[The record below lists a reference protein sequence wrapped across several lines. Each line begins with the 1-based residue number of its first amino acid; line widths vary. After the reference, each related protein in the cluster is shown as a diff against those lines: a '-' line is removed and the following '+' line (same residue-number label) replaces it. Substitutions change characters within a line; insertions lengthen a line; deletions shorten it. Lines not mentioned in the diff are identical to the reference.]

1 MLESLVRWS
10 ATIAVF
16 GTLCP
21 LLMIEF
27 GTLPAVDPTL
37 YAHTDEALEERCMAE
52 VKPVSWENG
61 DPPKWGPGVPIFPGV
76 WGPGPHFPGKM
87 GTPGPHFPRSMGTPS
102 VKMGTPS
109 MTDG

>member
-1 MLESLVRWS
+1 MLESLVKWS

-52 VKPVSWENG
+52 VKQVHCRLFQE
-61 DPPKWGPGVPIFPGV
+61 V
-76 WGPGPHFPGKM
+76 
-87 GTPGPHFPRSMGTPS
+87 GTKRGLTVRI
-102 VKMGTPS
+102 
-109 MTDG
+109 

>member
-1 MLESLVRWS
+1 MVHEEAVLESPVKWS

-37 YAHTDEALEERCMAE
+37 YAHTDEALEEHCMAE
-52 VKPVSWENG
+52 VKQVLYIDCSKKLG
-61 DPPKWGPGVPIFPGV
+61 QSAG
-76 WGPGPHFPGKM
+76 
-87 GTPGPHFPRSMGTPS
+87 
-102 VKMGTPS
+102 
-109 MTDG
+109 